1 MERDTRM
8 WRGWIKSRELV
19 LPEILSELGED
30 IPGWIPSREREF
42 SKLSCSYQPR
52 RGWRLLFPVE
62 DINRRGQEKE
72 RVGERVTTL
81 NGLGRDKQGQ
91 IGKEGRV
98 TVEKCVLLC
107 TGTGI

>member
-42 SKLSCSYQPR
+42 SQIILFLSA
-52 RGWRLLFPVE
+52 
-62 DINRRGQEKE
+62 
-72 RVGERVTTL
+72 
-81 NGLGRDKQGQ
+81 
-91 IGKEGRV
+91 KEGLETIVPRGGH
-98 TVEKCVLLC
+98 KPP
-107 TGTGI
+107 GTGEGKGGREGYDPKWFRTR